1 MSSKRPRL
9 SAERPAPLAF
19 ADVKPILIRLER
31 IADSVVVVGGQA
43 VNFWAELYA
52 PRVPTIEREA
62 PFTSKDIDFCGDVR
76 AVRICAERLAGTS
89 RIATM
94 DDVTPNTGVVTF
106 ADDAGVKRTIDFL
119 DAPLGLRAEEVHRM
133 AIPAEILDAAGK
145 PAGPPFR
152 IMHPVQVMESRVHNA
167 MTLPGYDSPAAL
179 KQLRLS
185 VICAR
190 EFIRDMIDSDRFR
203 VALTLNE
210 RVFTFCLKDRDGR
223 EVHAKHGVDP
233 FDAVI
238 TDDDRLPARFRDTR
252 YPQMQRELTLRRAR
266 RRATGLEGPQ
276 LKTAD
281 RIGADEIER
290 QLRDS
295 LESVRAKRKPK
306 KPRP

>member
-1 MSSKRPRL
+1 MSSRRPRH
-9 SAERPAPLAF
+9 SAERPAPLTF

-31 IADSVVVVGGQA
+31 IAESVVVVGGQA
-43 VNFWAELYA
+43 VNFWAEFYT
-52 PRVPTIEREA
+52 PRVPAIEREA

-76 AVRICAERLAGTS
+76 AVRICAERLGGTS

-106 ADDAGVKRTIDFL
+106 VDDAGAKRMIDFL
-119 DAPLGLRAEEVHRM
+119 EAPLGLRAEEVHRM
-133 AIPAEILDAAGK
+133 AIPAEILDATGK

-152 IMHPVQVMESRVHNA
+152 IMHPVQVMESRVHNC

-190 EFIRDMIDSDRFR
+190 EFIRDMIDSDRVR

-210 RVFTFCLKDRDGR
+210 RVFAFCLKDRDGR

-233 FDAVI
+233 FEAVVA
-238 TDDDRLPARFRDTR
+238 DDDRLPAPFREKR
-252 YPQMQRELTLRRAR
+252 YPQMKGELALRRAR
-266 RRATGLEGPQ
+266 SKARELGQPT
-276 LKTAD
+276 
-281 RIGADEIER
+281 
-290 QLRDS
+290 
-295 LESVRAKRKPK
+295 
-306 KPRP
+306 KPRR